1 MALCNHLMM
10 TEDFQPP
17 SRPPRAT
24 PRSLTLRSF
33 RRLLT
38 HSIRH
43 TSNGPT
49 RPPARSLHT
58 ASARPA
64 HAAAHSSC
72 AFSRR
77 DALVFAR
84 GPLLGALLAYTYT
97 SNDSNVGCI
106 KRTLA
111 DEVPT
116 NLIDQAMR
124 MLTLKRY
131 AFAERKLKDAD
142 EHDAKSGRPSFLLG
156 LIHALIYDDDQA
168 AATHFDKAALRD
180 PSLGNAHNNYA
191 VCSYLVG
198 RTPHIVRSFSL
209 ALEHHPDKPAIMSN
223 IQVIIERGDV
233 PRRHMDHLVAL
244 YDKYHAKAPPP
255 AADEQDRLA
264 VDMLEEQEKIRIRR
278 ASRPYLYFSTHDGF
292 PEASIAA
299 RCRDKVRLLSD
310 R

>member
-1 MALCNHLMM
+1 M
-10 TEDFQPP
+10 
-17 SRPPRAT
+17 
-24 PRSLTLRSF
+24 
-33 RRLLT
+33 
-38 HSIRH
+38 H
-43 TSNGPT
+43 TS
-49 RPPARSLHT
+49 
-58 ASARPA
+58 
-64 HAAAHSSC
+64 
-72 AFSRR
+72 
-77 DALVFAR
+77 D
-84 GPLLGALLAYTYT
+84 
-97 SNDSNVGCI
+97 DSNVGCT
-106 KRTLA
+106 KRALA
-111 DEVPT
+111 DEVPA
-116 NLIDQAMR
+116 NAQSHDLIDQAMR

-142 EHDAKSGRPSFLLG
+142 ELDTKSGRPSFLLG
-156 LIHALIYDDDQA
+156 LIHALIYDDNRA
-168 AATHFDKAALRD
+168 AATHFEKAALRN

-255 AADEQDRLA
+255 PAADQQDRLA
-264 VDMLEEQEKIRIRR
+264 VAMLEEQETTRTRR

-292 PEASIAA
+292 PETSIAT